1 MAIGIDDHAPFI
13 QTDHHGRD
21 SLNATVSWQC
31 GDGGKW
37 GQKNDTSMVMFH
49 GNSKDFMVMAKLWDL
64 NGD

>member
-31 GDGGKW
+31 GDGGK
-37 GQKNDTSMVMFH
+37 
-49 GNSKDFMVMAKLWDL
+49 SKKRHLNGDVPWEFKGCSMAKLWDL